1 MAVEGQERTEQPT
14 PKRLHDARE
23 KGQVPRSRELNTT
36 MIMLVAASSL
46 LIMGDSIIGKLAQM
60 ISNGLSISR
69 NDIYDDHAIL
79 NTLMSMAADALMI
92 LAPLFLVLVIVAFLA
107 PMMLSGWVF
116 SVDALRPKLEKIDPI
131 KGMGRIFS
139 WKGLLE
145 LSKALAKFALIG
157 TVAAVW
163 MSIQADSI
171 LATGYQDIQV
181 ALNSVAGI
189 AGWAFLVFCAAMIVI
204 ALIDVPFQIWDNQR
218 QLRMTRQEIRE
229 EHKQT
234 EGDPLLKS
242 RIRQL
247 QREQATRR
255 MMEQVATAD
264 VIVTN
269 PSHYAVALR
278 YDQEKMRA
286 PVVVAMGMN
295 LIAFQIMDRGREHGV
310 PVIEAPPL
318 ARALY
323 YHSEINRE
331 IPAGL
336 YLAVAQLL
344 AYIYQVNQYQAN
356 GQTVATP
363 DFPIPDEL
371 RRDE

>member
-14 PKRLHDARE
+14 PKRIEDARK

-36 MIMLVAASSL
+36 MIMLVAASTL
-46 LIMGDSIIGKLAQM
+46 LIMGESLI
-60 ISNGLSISR
+60 NGLAAVFNSR
-69 NDIYDDHAIL
+69 LSLSRETIFSEYAMKNML
-79 NTLMSMAADALMI
+79 VQSVMDALQV
-92 LAPLFLVLVIVAFLA
+92 LAPFFLILVLVALIS
-107 PMMLSGWVF
+107 PMLLSGWVF
-116 SVDALRPKLEKIDPI
+116 SLDTIRPKLSKLDPI

-145 LSKALAKFALIG
+145 LLKALAKFVLIG
-157 TVAAVW
+157 SVAAVW
-163 MSIQADSI
+163 MWYQAEEI
-171 LATGYQDIQV
+171 LAIGYQDIQV
-181 ALNSVAGI
+181 GLKSVAEI
-189 AGWAFLVFCAAMIVI
+189 SGWAFLVFCLTMIVI
-204 ALIDVPFQIWDNQR
+204 AMVDVPFQIWDNHR
-218 QLRMTRQEIRE
+218 QLRMTRQEVRD

-242 RIRQL
+242 RLRQV
-247 QREQATRR
+247 QRERATFR
-255 MMEQVATAD
+255 MMEQVPSAD

-269 PSHYAVALR
+269 PNHYAVALR
-278 YDQEKMRA
+278 YDQDNMRA
-286 PVVVAMGMN
+286 PLVLAKGMN
-295 LIAFQIMDRGREHGV
+295 LIAFQIRDIAQEHDV
-310 PVIEAPPL
+310 PVLEAPPL

-323 YHSEINRE
+323 FHGEINRE

-344 AYIYQVNQYQAN
+344 AYVYQLNQSQEA
-356 GQTVATP
+356 GEAP